1 MPFRAS
7 VQLLLDVLVE
17 VEKLVPNN
25 NYLLK
30 ISGCEDYLFED
41 KLILPE
47 YKVRYLGDQINSMF
61 FSRGY
66 CLYFIVIVQSAISVE
81 NASVKV

>member
-47 YKVRYLGDQINSMF
+47 YKVRYLEDQIYSMF
-61 FSRGY
+61 FSRG
-66 CLYFIVIVQSAISVE
+66 I
-81 NASVKV
+81 